1 MCSVHMNSIQTVE
14 SDAKLDDITNIL
26 QRDGVVI
33 IKELIKK
40 TDIQEIMG
48 ILEPIFAEQKIGGG
62 DFYGNAKKSIT
73 ALFSRGP
80 EFAQLPLNPV
90 ILGVAEK
97 ILGSNCDSFQIQTA
111 GAMEVWGGGTDQPL
125 HRDADVYLP
134 YLKMDPDGPE
144 YEILCMFA
152 GSDFRAENGATRLI
166 PGSHRW
172 EPSRLPKEEEC
183 VYAEMPQGSVAIW
196 LGRTFHALSK
206 SVENV
211 PRTGIAVAFTVGW
224 LRQEE
229 NQYLAIPLDIVK
241 TLPEKLQQ
249 LLGYQTH
256 STLLGWCEGL
266 DSNLQTREADS
277 DLLDNVSIEEIEA
290 DTRKSLS

>member
-1 MCSVHMNSIQTVE
+1 MSTIQSVGRDVP
-14 SDAKLDDITNIL
+14 LDEIVGIL

-33 IKELIKK
+33 IERLMDPGLIRRLL
-40 TDIQEIMG
+40 G
-48 ILEPIFAEQKIGGG
+48 ILEPIFADQPIGGG

-80 EFAQLPLNPV
+80 EFAQLALNPLV
-90 ILGVAEK
+90 LRVTEK
-97 ILGSNCDSFQIQTA
+97 ILGPNCDTFQIQTA
-111 GAMEVWGGGTDQPL
+111 GAMEVWGGGEHQPL

-144 YEILCMFA
+144 YEILFMFA
-152 GSDFRAENGATRLI
+152 GTDFREANGATRLI

-172 EPSRLPKEEEC
+172 DPDRAPKEEEA
-183 VYAEMPQGSVAIW
+183 VFAEMPQGSVAIW
-196 LGRTFHALSK
+196 LGRTFHGLSK
-206 SVENV
+206 SVVNA
-211 PRTGIAVAFTVGW
+211 PRMGIAIAFIVGW

-229 NQYLAIPLDIVK
+229 NQYLAVPLETVN
-241 TLPEKLQQ
+241 TLPERMQQ

-266 DSNLQTREADS
+266 TNELQTAAAETN
-277 DLLDNVSIEEIEA
+277 LLDDISIEAIAA
-290 DTRKSLS
+290 DTRKPAAY